1 MHSRLSALDVGV
13 EQREAKDHGQ
23 GRDGR
28 EGDAQ
33 EGDPLS
39 PNSLALIIHYLK
51 EKTLFDGQSIEESK
65 NMLNDS
71 KTFHWEKKLQA
82 TSNKRREVEH

>member
-13 EQREAKDHGQ
+13 EQREAEDHGQ

-51 EKTLFDGQSIEESK
+51 EKTLFDVQSIEESK
-65 NMLNDS
+65 KYVERLENLS
-71 KTFHWEKKLQA
+71 WGKET
-82 TSNKRREVEH
+82 TSNKRREVDH